1 MKIWNLL
8 CGALLAI
15 GMVACSDKQDEP
27 DTSWGN
33 GITVKS
39 EVTLSG
45 TAAQPLNIK
54 APTAP
59 SLSTDATWL
68 HIGAVQSVSTGIYSA
83 ELSADI
89 NLTPETRT
97 AIVTVTAGSETA
109 TVKVTQQPGDYV
121 AIITTDGTLLPGGG
135 ELAVEFTATG
145 SVQYTFPEW
154 MSLVELDETAS
165 VLKLKY
171 GPNVGAPRTGE
182 VVISVGKDA
191 SGVLAVSQDS
201 FTMPNEMGSTAAQL
215 AAKMYAGINIGN
227 TMECPGKEGDWSMP
241 VNETYVGALAAMG
254 FKAVRI
260 PCAWD
265 SHVSDAATN
274 TIDPAWLDRVDE
286 VVGYVIANG
295 MYAVLNIHWD
305 GGWLENN
312 LNSGWDAAI
321 DKKQRDY
328 WKQIAEKLN
337 HYNEHLLLA
346 AMNEPD
352 GTTTAGVDAIMK
364 YQQAMLDV
372 VRATGGNNATRVL
385 VMQVPQTNI
394 DLGCSGDFHMPTD
407 VVADRLMVEAH
418 FYDPYQFNM
427 MQTDANWGKVWWYWG
442 EANLVAGSDRNAT
455 HTAEDV
461 RTQMQKLKSKFVDAG
476 YPAIIGEYCVCEDRS
491 SQSGID
497 KAKHQASLHDW
508 NLVVTRE
515 AKNAGCVP
523 FFWETGGDINRL
535 DGSVRRTYQLD
546 GLFKGAAEG
555 QYPF

>member
-27 DTSWGN
+27 DTSWGS

-39 EVTLSG
+39 EVALSG
-45 TAAQPLNIK
+45 TAAQSLNIK

-68 HIGAVQSVSTGIYSA
+68 HIGAVQTVSTGIYSA

-191 SGVLAVSQDS
+191 SGVLAVSQNS

-215 AAKMYAGINIGN
+215 AAKMYVGINIGN

-241 VNETYVGALAAMG
+241 VNETYVGALTAMG

-328 WKQIAEKLN
+328 WKQIAEKLS
-337 HYNEHLLLA
+337 HYDEHLLLA

-407 VVADRLMVEAH
+407 VVVDRLMVEAH

-555 QYPF
+555 NYPF

>member
-1 MKIWNLL
+1 
-8 CGALLAI
+8 
-15 GMVACSDKQDEP
+15 
-27 DTSWGN
+27 
-33 GITVKS
+33 
-39 EVTLSG
+39 
-45 TAAQPLNIK
+45 
-54 APTAP
+54 
-59 SLSTDATWL
+59 
-68 HIGAVQSVSTGIYSA
+68 
-83 ELSADI
+83 
-89 NLTPETRT
+89 
-97 AIVTVTAGSETA
+97 
-109 TVKVTQQPGDYV
+109 
-121 AIITTDGTLLPGGG
+121 
-135 ELAVEFTATG
+135 
-145 SVQYTFPEW
+145 
-154 MSLVELDETAS
+154 
-165 VLKLKY
+165 
-171 GPNVGAPRTGE
+171 
-182 VVISVGKDA
+182 
-191 SGVLAVSQDS
+191 
-201 FTMPNEMGSTAAQL
+201 
-215 AAKMYAGINIGN
+215 
-227 TMECPGKEGDWSMP
+227 
-241 VNETYVGALAAMG
+241 
-254 FKAVRI
+254 
-260 PCAWD
+260 
-265 SHVSDAATN
+265 
-274 TIDPAWLDRVDE
+274 
-286 VVGYVIANG
+286 
-295 MYAVLNIHWD
+295 
-305 GGWLENN
+305 
-312 LNSGWDAAI
+312 
-321 DKKQRDY
+321 
-328 WKQIAEKLN
+328 
-337 HYNEHLLLA
+337 
-346 AMNEPD
+346 MNEPD
-352 GTTTAGVDAIMK
+352 GTTTAGVEAIMK

-555 QYPF
+555 NYPF